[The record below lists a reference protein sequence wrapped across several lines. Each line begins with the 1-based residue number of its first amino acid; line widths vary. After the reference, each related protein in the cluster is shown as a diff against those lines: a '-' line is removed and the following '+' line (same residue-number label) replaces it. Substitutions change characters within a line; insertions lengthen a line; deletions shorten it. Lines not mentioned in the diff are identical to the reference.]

1 MSASLS
7 RAAHQSLVPK
17 CHGCALA
24 IWSNTTPCCDVLA
37 FDSLRALVQGRLT
50 GRSALSAFTVTDNNL
65 NKLVASFVTAA
76 APLSPEVTR
85 ALAATNVAEMV
96 ATLGSTSGAIAILT
110 HELEQHRR
118 SHSAISRAFPAYC
131 HPAEGLMR
139 SYLITE
145 LMGIKSTIR
154 SFPRCVAVS
163 GDMTWDMVTRAL
175 SVKTRIPAWVTGALT
190 DAAQVYMANNH
201 PSVSRGP
208 SQELLARISVRAFV
222 PPFNAWLKTLT
233 VVERA
238 RLFLVAHAEHRKN
251 QIRVSWAPVCKASKP
266 AVVCTRCGTLLSA
279 HHGIPH
285 HSVGPI
291 IDARADKVR
300 CGACQSDCVVTVP
313 LEGRRITVAN
323 PQGAFV
329 IGGCRAC
336 GVTHTLSTGVCMSCS
351 ELKPQTCICRRTSKT
366 PTTPFVCSKNGR
378 HVLRWACDK
387 HFSLLPP
394 TIEEESAIAKK
405 LGIRM

>member
-1 MSASLS
+1 MS

-50 GRSALSAFTVTDNNL
+50 GRSALSAFTATENNL

-85 ALAATNVAEMV
+85 ALAATNVVEMV

-208 SQELLARISVRAFV
+208 SQELLARISVRAFA
-222 PPFNAWLKTLT
+222 PPFNTWLKTLT

-266 AVVCTRCGTLLSA
+266 AVVCTRCGTLLGSPRDSSPFGRPD
-279 HHGIPH
+279 HRRP
-285 HSVGPI
+285 
-291 IDARADKVR
+291 
-300 CGACQSDCVVTVP
+300 CG
-313 LEGRRITVAN
+313 
-323 PQGAFV
+323 QGAV
-329 IGGCRAC
+329 RGLPVGLCGHRPIGRAADHRGEPSGRLCHRGCRAC

-351 ELKPQTCICRRTSKT
+351 ELKPDLHLSADLKNAHNPIC
-366 PTTPFVCSKNGR
+366 
-378 HVLRWACDK
+378 
-387 HFSLLPP
+387 LL
-394 TIEEESAIAKK
+394 
-405 LGIRM
+405 